1 MDKQTAIL
9 GIFIEDR
16 EASRLVNSLLH
27 DYSEFMLGRMGI
39 PRTEAG
45 VSVITL
51 VMECSGDTLN
61 ALSGKLGQLAHV
73 KVRSMMAK

>member
-16 EASRLVNSLLH
+16 EASRQVNALLH

-39 PRTEAG
+39 PRTDSG

-51 VMECSGDTLN
+51 VMECPGDTLN
-61 ALSGKLGQLAHV
+61 ALSGKLGQLSHV